1 MLHAYRFTITT
12 FQTCNVVATF
22 GVSEGALDD
31 PGSTSQTAASMA
43 VMRTLA
49 LLVVGLAHLISA
61 EFVVPTEVGSP
72 VAYYA
77 LDEGTGFELRESIS
91 GAAAAGKVI
100 YDPGHQT
107 VAYDQPNWVNVRRP
121 PVSDVAIGEPAPGIA
136 SHRRGPTLRESA

>member
-1 MLHAYRFTITT
+1 
-12 FQTCNVVATF
+12 
-22 GVSEGALDD
+22 
-31 PGSTSQTAASMA
+31 MA

-49 LLVVGLAHLISA
+49 LLAVGLAHLISA

-91 GAAAAGKVI
+91 GAADGKVI
-100 YDPGHQT
+100 YDPTHQT

-121 PVSDVAIGEPAPGIA
+121 PATDVATGVA
-136 SHRRGPTLRESA
+136 SHGRSPPQTDVAQPCVSRCHRL

>member
-1 MLHAYRFTITT
+1 MIMNAFIT
-12 FQTCNVVATF
+12 NYYW
-22 GVSEGALDD
+22 GALDD
-31 PGSTSQTAASMA
+31 PRFTSTRQAMA

-49 LLVVGLAHLISA
+49 LLAVGLAHLISA

-91 GAAAAGKVI
+91 KDAAAGKVI
-100 YDPGHQT
+100 YDPTHQT

-121 PVSDVAIGEPAPGIA
+121 PATDVAMGVA
-136 SHRRGPTLRESA
+136 SHGRGRPQT

>member
-1 MLHAYRFTITT
+1 
-12 FQTCNVVATF
+12 
-22 GVSEGALDD
+22 
-31 PGSTSQTAASMA
+31 MA

-49 LLVVGLAHLISA
+49 LLAVGLTHLISA

-91 GAAAAGKVI
+91 GDAAAGKVI
-100 YDPGHQT
+100 YDPTHQT

-121 PVSDVAIGEPAPGIA
+121 PATDVATGVA
-136 SHRRGPTLRESA
+136 SHGRSRPQTWPNLS

>member
-1 MLHAYRFTITT
+1 
-12 FQTCNVVATF
+12 
-22 GVSEGALDD
+22 
-31 PGSTSQTAASMA
+31 MA

-49 LLVVGLAHLISA
+49 MLVVGLAHLISA

-91 GAAAAGKVI
+91 GAAAGRVI
-100 YDPGHQT
+100 YDADHQT

-121 PVSDVAIGEPAPGIA
+121 PATDVATGVA
-136 SHRRGPTLRESA
+136 SHGRSRPQTWPNLA

>member
-1 MLHAYRFTITT
+1 
-12 FQTCNVVATF
+12 
-22 GVSEGALDD
+22 
-31 PGSTSQTAASMA
+31 MA

-91 GAAAAGKVI
+91 GAADGKVI
-100 YDPGHQT
+100 YDPTHQT

-121 PVSDVAIGEPAPGIA
+121 PATDVA
-136 SHRRGPTLRESA
+136 TQT

>member
-1 MLHAYRFTITT
+1 M
-12 FQTCNVVATF
+12 V
-22 GVSEGALDD
+22 
-31 PGSTSQTAASMA
+31 

-49 LLVVGLAHLISA
+49 LFAVGLAQLISA

-91 GAAAAGKVI
+91 GAADGKVI
-100 YDPGHQT
+100 YDPTHQT

-121 PVSDVAIGEPAPGIA
+121 PATDVATGVA
-136 SHRRGPTLRESA
+136 SHGRSRPTLRESLPPTLTAALTASGRVLWQGDRVRLEGH

>member
-1 MLHAYRFTITT
+1 MIMNAFIT
-12 FQTCNVVATF
+12 NYYW
-22 GVSEGALDD
+22 GALDD
-31 PGSTSQTAASMA
+31 PRFTSTRQAMA

-49 LLVVGLAHLISA
+49 MLVVGLAHLISA

-91 GAAAAGKVI
+91 GAADGKVI
-100 YDPGHQT
+100 YDPTHQT

-121 PVSDVAIGEPAPGIA
+121 PATDVATGVA
-136 SHRRGPTLRESA
+136 SHGRSRPQTWPNLA

>member
-1 MLHAYRFTITT
+1 M
-12 FQTCNVVATF
+12 V
-22 GVSEGALDD
+22 
-31 PGSTSQTAASMA
+31 M
-43 VMRTLA
+43 MRTLA
-49 LLVVGLAHLISA
+49 LLAVGLAHLISA

-100 YDPGHQT
+100 YDTEHQT

-121 PVSDVAIGEPAPGIA
+121 PDTGVATGVASHGRSTPQTDVAQPCV
-136 SHRRGPTLRESA
+136 SRCHRL

>member
-1 MLHAYRFTITT
+1 
-12 FQTCNVVATF
+12 
-22 GVSEGALDD
+22 
-31 PGSTSQTAASMA
+31 MA

-49 LLVVGLAHLISA
+49 LLAVGLAHLISA

-100 YDPGHQT
+100 YDTEHQT

-121 PVSDVAIGEPAPGIA
+121 PDTGVATGVASHGRSPPQTDVAQPCV
-136 SHRRGPTLRESA
+136 SRCNRL

>member
-1 MLHAYRFTITT
+1 
-12 FQTCNVVATF
+12 
-22 GVSEGALDD
+22 
-31 PGSTSQTAASMA
+31 MA

-49 LLVVGLAHLISA
+49 MLVVGLAHLISA

-91 GAAAAGKVI
+91 KDAAAGKVI